1 MGRIKIEGMLFK
13 SHIGVYSFEQQY
25 GNNFE
30 VDITIDSQKITGI
43 SDELHNTIDYDTI
56 YTLVKSV
63 MGNRYHL
70 IEFAAKEMLDLI
82 KNNFEINYLMVRVTK
97 LHPPLGGEVN
107 KVCAELEWKSEK

>member
-1 MGRIKIEGMLFK
+1 MLFK

-30 VDITIDSQKITGI
+30 VDITIDSPKITGQT
-43 SDELHNTIDYDTI
+43 DELQNTIDYDTI

-82 KNNFEINYLMVRVTK
+82 RNNFTIDYLMVRVTK
-97 LHPPLGGEVN
+97 LHPPLGGDVN
-107 KVCAELEWKSEK
+107 RVSAELEWRKGS